1 MPIVRRVVSTLRSMR
16 NLLRFRVVFALSWAM
31 TVGSAQAGDPG
42 VARICDEAAAAASL
56 AEGTPVNV
64 LRAITRTETGR
75 SGEGGLQPW
84 PWTVNME
91 GAGRWFESR
100 DAALAYATANFQRGA
115 RSFDVGCFQINYKWH
130 GHAFSSIEE
139 MFDPLTNARYAAR
152 FLRDLHQ
159 ELGSWSAAAG
169 AFHSRTPKYANRYTA
184 RFDRIF
190 ARMEGLPEPQPMP
203 LTQVAEAEAPRAI
216 FGPPQPLGLDRPLAN
231 GPFIGIALASGPAEP
246 GTPGPG
252 GGTAR
257 LGSLVAASASAAG
270 ARPLFMID

>member
-1 MPIVRRVVSTLRSMR
+1 MSNRVDSTLHAMR
-16 NLLRFRVVFALSWAM
+16 ALLAKCAAFTLALATSFNVAH
-31 TVGSAQAGDPG
+31 AADPG
-42 VARICDEAAAAASL
+42 VARICDEAAAAASQ

-75 SGEGGLQPW
+75 SGDGGLQPW

-91 GAGRWFESR
+91 GAGRWFDSPDE
-100 DAALAYATANFQRGA
+100 ALAYATANFQRGA

-152 FLRDLHQ
+152 FLRDLYQ
-159 ELGSWSAAAG
+159 ELGDWSAAAG
-169 AFHSRTPKYANRYTA
+169 AFHSRTPKYAKRYTA

-203 LTQVAEAEAPRAI
+203 LTQLAETEAPRAI

-231 GPFIGIALASGPAEP
+231 GPFIGIVLARVPVASGGPEPA
-246 GTPGPG
+246 

-257 LGSLVAASASAAG
+257 LGSLVAVSADPSG
-270 ARPLFMID
+270 PRPLFVID